1 MATYYIKAETMLDA
15 IDKFKSI
22 RKDEK
27 PSSIKKYKATKRY
40 QKDDEDVQMLEGEDF
55 LEKYN
60 FPEDDDSFDFEEVP
74 QDYESVEDVD
84 EEDAD
89 EASTDAEASD
99 ESNIDD
105 LLDFIGENK
114 DINVD
119 SATKVDDHTISCVGG
134 DILKMAGSPTEYT
147 ITLNE
152 DGTCTAHIKLSN
164 ITGEE

>member
-27 PSSIKKYKATKRY
+27 PSSIKKHKATKRY
-40 QKDDEDVQMLEGEDF
+40 QKDDEDEQILEGEDF
-55 LEKYN
+55 LQNYN
-60 FPEDDDSFDFEEVP
+60 FSEDDDSLDFEEVP
-74 QDYESVEDVD
+74 QDSESD
-84 EEDAD
+84 EDALD
-89 EASTDAEASD
+89 EASTDALASD

-119 SATKVDDHTISCVGG
+119 SATKLDDHTISCVGG
-134 DILKMAGSPTEYT
+134 DILKMAGNPTEYT
-147 ITLNE
+147 ITLDK